1 MGMDFLTDSVTEDQE
16 DHEAQTIFILIWKEE
31 INVHSYPTLSKNN
44 ATLNLS
50 SLDILV

>member
-1 MGMDFLTDSVTEDQE
+1 MGMDFFTDSVTEDQK
-16 DHEAQTIFILIWKEE
+16 DHEAQTLLIPIWKEE
-31 INVHSYPTLSKNN
+31 INAHSYPTLLKGN